1 MRNGRRLWIALV
13 GTLPLNT
20 VLADV
25 AAPTDEMSYRPPQ
38 PPVSRTEP
46 QQPILD
52 VWVELTLPP
61 TAGVPRAERAAHYL
75 RIIEQHNEVMAQLDR
90 LGAVESAR
98 VQHSR
103 NAIAV
108 RIPTDALDRA
118 RAISGVKTVQVVRHL
133 RRSSP

>member
-1 MRNGRRLWIALV
+1 MSNRRRLWIALV
-13 GTLPLNT
+13 GALPLNT
-20 VLADV
+20 GLADV

-38 PPVSRTEP
+38 PPVSRTKP
-46 QQPILD
+46 QQPILE

-61 TAGVPRAERAAHYL
+61 TAGVPQAERAAHYL
-75 RIIEQHNEVMAQLDR
+75 RIVEQQNQVMAELER
-90 LGAVESAR
+90 LGAVERAR

-108 RIPTDALDRA
+108 RMPTDALDRA

-133 RRSSP
+133 RRSKP